1 MTAFLLCVF
10 GTIVIVCLVK
20 GALDILMCASYLPDR
35 FVGCKDKLIRGL
47 IMFLVPVGIVFLML
61 HDLMTIGV

>member
-20 GALDILMCASYLPDR
+20 GALDILMCAPYLPDR
-35 FVGCKDKLIRGL
+35 FVECKDKLIRGL

-61 HDLMTIGV
+61 HDLMTIGA